1 MIIKRIA
8 LFAALCVCP
17 FFSIA
22 QATVLRVVV
31 VETADVKAYAEEL
44 EAGKKILKDAGS
56 PGIIRSWVARYAGE
70 QAGSV
75 VVSIEYA
82 DMTALAKDYET
93 MNKNPDYAAWLKA
106 LGKIRT
112 VVSDSIYEEL

>member
-1 MIIKRIA
+1 MNVKRIA
-8 LFAALCVCP
+8 LIAALCVCP

-31 VETADVKAYAEEL
+31 VKTADVKAYAKEL
-44 EAGKKILKDAGS
+44 EAGRKILKDAGS
-56 PGIIRSWVARYAGE
+56 TGVVRSWVARYAGE

-82 DMTALAKDYET
+82 DMTALATDYET
-93 MNKNPDYAAWLKA
+93 MDKNADYAAWLKGLA
-106 LGKIRT
+106 KMREI
-112 VVSDSIYEEL
+112 VSDSIYEEL